1 MLKLKS
7 FAKST
12 LSDLK
17 EALRDDEF
25 IEDEEGLNS
34 YVMVDGL
41 HADVNSSDT
50 AVQPKIEHSSPF
62 SPEELISTRLVA
74 DGVSTLEVSHECA
87 AGDDEVQARQFFAEL
102 IEIPGLA
109 ELLSKNETGK
119 VAERSLANL
128 TLSCVSALLVL
139 APKALALDAST
150 DDRQRL
156 LVSFSERYEAL
167 LAQHKSL
174 QKVCRGLSSN
184 QEKDQK
190 FRQEINAWKTAHV
203 ASITRIEELS
213 TENALLKDRLKEI
226 ETGAADPE
234 EKVQL
239 QKRLAQRE
247 AEVIAAGD
255 ALARLQD
262 VVEAGA
268 HATTQRTA
276 MLEREL
282 AEARRNEEEAKE
294 AYAAEVSRNR
304 KEAAVAVETEAK
316 QQELSGRCENLEA
329 ELKETSAALEALLLE
344 KEKFMEERENAV
356 DRRLVISLLASCL
369 DHIGTDHR
377 KMAEQVLTQSL
388 QVFGGQNA
396 LEECHKQRNLK
407 DTIQTEPLSHA
418 FVEWLDQETADAQ

>member
-1 MLKLKS
+1 MG

-17 EALRDDEF
+17 EALRDEEF
-25 IEDEEGLNS
+25 TEDDDGLNS
-34 YVMVDGL
+34 YVMVDG
-41 HADVNSSDT
+41 DVNSFDT
-50 AVQPKIEHSSPF
+50 AVPPKIERSSPF
-62 SPEELISTRLVA
+62 LPEEFVTAGLGPDWVSTR
-74 DGVSTLEVSHECA
+74 EVPHECVV
-87 AGDDEVQARQFFAEL
+87 GDDEAQARQLFAEL
-102 IEIPGLA
+102 IEMPGLV
-109 ELLSKNETGK
+109 ELLSEKESGS
-119 VAERSLANL
+119 VAERSLASL
-128 TLSCVSALLVL
+128 TMSCVSALLVL
-139 APKALALDAST
+139 APKALAVDASI

-226 ETGAADPE
+226 ETGGTDKEVKA
-234 EKVQL
+234 QL

-262 VVEAGA
+262 VVEAGT

-276 MLEREL
+276 TLEREL
-282 AEARRNEEEAKE
+282 AETRRNEEEAKK
-294 AYAAEVSRNR
+294 AYAAELSRTR
-304 KEAAVAVETEAK
+304 KEAAVTAEAEAK
-316 QQELSGRCENLEA
+316 RQELSGRCENLEA
-329 ELKETSAALEALLLE
+329 ELKETSIALEALLLE
-344 KEKFMEERENAV
+344 KEKFMEERDNAV

-369 DHIGTDHR
+369 DHIATDHR
-377 KMAEQVLTQSL
+377 RMAEQVLTQTL

-396 LEECHKQRNLK
+396 LEECQRQRNLK
-407 DTIQTEPLSHA
+407 DKIQAEPLSHA
-418 FVEWLDQETADAQ
+418 FVEWLDQETADAQL